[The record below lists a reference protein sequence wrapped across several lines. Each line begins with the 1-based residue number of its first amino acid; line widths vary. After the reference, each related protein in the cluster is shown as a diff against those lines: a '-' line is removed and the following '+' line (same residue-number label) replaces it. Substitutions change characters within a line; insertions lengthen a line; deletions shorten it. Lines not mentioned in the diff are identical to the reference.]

1 MPMRRHASGCV
12 QRVVPDEGLETTVL
26 DLARAIAA
34 NAPLTIQ
41 AAKSAIDESVGNAH
55 PAVDPVAL
63 ADRCFDSADA
73 VEGRRAF
80 LEKRQP
86 VFTGR

>member
-1 MPMRRHASGCV
+1 MPMRRHASGSCSGWCPTESW
-12 QRVVPDEGLETTVL
+12 RRPSST
-26 DLARAIAA
+26 LARAIAA
-34 NAPLTIQ
+34 NAPLTIK
-41 AAKSAIDESVGNAH
+41 AAKAAIDEAVGNAH